1 MKAPRAAVGLLLLAA
16 AGAAWAM
23 RRTPSLDQAAAP
35 EEAPSDPTWY
45 DDLVP
50 ESLSTIGDLGAWVLS
65 NQSETAQ
72 KVQDNTAMIDSDA
85 NVRAFLEAIARAE
98 GTAGR
103 PDPYRVCYG
112 YAHTIKSLS
121 DHPAITGEWKGAP
134 LSDTMCRAAGFS
146 PGCVSTA
153 AGKYQFTK
161 PTWSRLKT
169 RLRLADFGPSSQDA
183 AAIELLRETGALDFA
198 KAGQVADA
206 VTAARRIWAS
216 LPGAGYAQ
224 PERSLTWLQAQFTA
238 AGGTL
243 A

>member
-1 MKAPRAAVGLLLLAA
+1 MKAARAALGLLLLAA
-16 AGAAWAM
+16 AGAAWAV
-23 RRTPSLDQAAAP
+23 RRSQSFDQAAAP
-35 EEAPSDPTWY
+35 EDAPSDPTWY

-50 ESLSTIGDLGAWVLS
+50 ASLPGIADLGAMILF
-65 NQSETAQ
+65 NQVETDT
-72 KVQDNTAMIDSDA
+72 KVQEMTAMIDTDA

-112 YAHTIKSLS
+112 YRWTIKSLA
-121 DHPAITGEWKGAP
+121 DHPAVTGEWKGEP
-134 LSDTMCRAAGFS
+134 LSDSMCRAAGFG

-153 AGKYQFTK
+153 AGKYQFTR

-169 RLRLADFGPSSQDA
+169 RLRLADFGPTSQDA
-183 AAIELLRETGALDFA
+183 AAVELLRETGALDFA
-198 KAGQVADA
+198 KAGKVAEA

-216 LPGAGYAQ
+216 LPGAGYDQ
-224 PERSLTWLQAQFTA
+224 PERSLSWVQAQFTA